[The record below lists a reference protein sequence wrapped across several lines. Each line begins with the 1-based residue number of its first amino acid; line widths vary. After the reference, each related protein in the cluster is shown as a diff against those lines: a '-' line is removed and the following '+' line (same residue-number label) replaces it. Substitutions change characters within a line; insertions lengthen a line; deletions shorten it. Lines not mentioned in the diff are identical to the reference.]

1 MRRPLD
7 RPQAELLCAD
17 LESVHVAVGVGAD
30 RIELC
35 AAPEVGGLTPGAGLL
50 EGAISAAA
58 GRLDVVALV
67 RPRVGGFALRGPG
80 ELEALVRDVRA
91 ARAAGASGIA
101 VGVLGRDG
109 ELDEGAMR
117 ELVSASEGMPVTL
130 HRAID
135 LTPDPVDTLEKAADL
150 GVSRVLTSGPP
161 RRRWRESRRSGPS
174 SARRGLVWRS
184 SRLPGSGEGTP
195 PRSSGGRGQVDC
207 TAPVP
212 ARRSKILAS
221 GWGRCVPWIA
231 PRRLASSMLF
241 ARRSPGAD
249 RGWPGTGSRLAKTRA
264 SPMPVHEG
272 SPSPLT
278 GFLRPASNP
287 H

>member
-91 ARAAGASGIA
+91 ARAAGVSGIA

-150 GVSRVLTSGPP
+150 GVSRVLTSGAAATALEGVETIRALVGAAEARVEIIAAAGVRGGNAAEIL
-161 RRRWRESRRSGPS
+161 RRTGAGGLHGSCAGAAVEDPGLGMGALRPMDRAE
-174 SARRGLVWRS
+174 AAGLVDAVRAAE
-184 SRLPGSGEGTP
+184 PG
-195 PRSSGGRGQVDC
+195 R
-207 TAPVP
+207 
-212 ARRSKILAS
+212 
-221 GWGRCVPWIA
+221 
-231 PRRLASSMLF
+231 
-241 ARRSPGAD
+241 
-249 RGWPGTGSRLAKTRA
+249 
-264 SPMPVHEG
+264 
-272 SPSPLT
+272 
-278 GFLRPASNP
+278 
-287 H
+287 